1 MVSLDLYAIF
11 VKVAET
17 QSFSQAALDLGVAK
31 ATVSKRVA
39 ELEQALGVALIART
53 TRKLA
58 LTEAGQRVLPR
69 AQRMVEEGE
78 AIEAEANETRAFPRG
93 RLKIAAPLS
102 FTLRHLAPI
111 LPDFCKAYPEIQL
124 ELDLDDRTIDLIG
137 DGFDAALRIG
147 PMADSTMTA
156 RRIAPV
162 DLAVVASPAYWAA
175 RGRPQRP
182 EDLAQH
188 ACFRYANQA
197 SGVAWR
203 FNHANGQEARIHVDG
218 PLCINNGDAM
228 LPAVC
233 AGLGVALLPDFIIH
247 GERAAGRLEQ
257 VLPDWRTTDL
267 WLHLL
272 TPPGRGL
279 TRRVRAFSDFVSARF
294 GAGKAIWIKP
304 SA

>member
-1 MVSLDLYAIF
+1 MISLDLYAIF

-17 QSFSQAALDLGVAK
+17 QSFSQAAQDLGVAK

-39 ELEQALGVALIART
+39 ELEQVLGVALIART

-58 LTEAGQRVLPR
+58 LTEAGTRVLPR
-69 AQRMVEEGE
+69 AQRLVEEGE

-93 RLKIAAPLS
+93 RLRVAAPLS

-137 DGFDAALRIG
+137 DGFDVALRIG
-147 PMADSTMTA
+147 PMPDSSMTA

-162 DLAVVASPAYWAA
+162 ALAVVAAPAYWAA
-175 RGRPQRP
+175 RGRPERP
-182 EDLAQH
+182 EDLAGH

-197 SGVAWR
+197 GGVAWR
-203 FNHANGQEARIHVDG
+203 FTHLDGREARVHVDG
-218 PLCINNGDAM
+218 PICVNNGDAM
-228 LPAVC
+228 LPAIC
-233 AGLGVALLPDFIIH
+233 AGLGVALLPDFIVH
-247 GERAAGRLEQ
+247 EERAAKRLEQ
-257 VLPDWRTTDL
+257 VLTDWRANEL

-279 TRRVRAFSDFVSARF
+279 TRRVRAFSDFVNARF
-294 GAGKAIWIKP
+294 GAGKAAWVRP
-304 SA
+304 AA